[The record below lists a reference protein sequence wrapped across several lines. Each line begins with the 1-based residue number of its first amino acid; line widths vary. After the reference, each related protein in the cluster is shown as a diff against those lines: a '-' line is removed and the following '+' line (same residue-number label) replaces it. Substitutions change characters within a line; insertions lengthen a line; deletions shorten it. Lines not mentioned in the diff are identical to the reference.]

1 MDDIKSQEDKLTKFP
16 YFQILEWMYKDLH
29 LSGNALV
36 IFGYMFREWIYYQK
50 NKFNKTRIA
59 KELEITNPTVI
70 SAFTKL
76 AKAEI
81 IKNIGKE
88 NNVEMYEINTNKI
101 IAVIHDNVLRRLST
115 MIKKYNSSKSYDFNK
130 ELNFLFPNK
139 TDGLVFKQINNL
151 KASCNLRKFKNTFK
165 QIEAFEQKLIN
176 DGEYVKPKKNRSN
189 FWELTMKKIRK

>member
-36 IFGYMFREWIYYQK
+36 IFGYMLREWIYYQK
-50 NKFNKTRIA
+50 NKFNKTKIA

-70 SAFTKL
+70 SAFAKL

-139 TDGLVFKQINNL
+139 TDGLVFKQIDNL
-151 KASCNLRKFKNTFK
+151 KASCNLKKFKNTLNK
-165 QIEAFEQKLIN
+165 
-176 DGEYVKPKKNRSN
+176 
-189 FWELTMKKIRK
+189 